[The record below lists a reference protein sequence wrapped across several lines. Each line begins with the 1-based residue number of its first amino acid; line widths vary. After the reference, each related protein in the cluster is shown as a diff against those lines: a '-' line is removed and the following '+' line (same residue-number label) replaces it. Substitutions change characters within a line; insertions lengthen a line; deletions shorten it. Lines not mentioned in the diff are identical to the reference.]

1 MSRTYRKD
9 EGVKFQEGN
18 PKRLSIN
25 HYCRCEHC
33 TTRRNERKERIAD
46 KEMKRQLD
54 DALEWNHTENEL
66 LDEYWYN
73 KYYRNIA

>member
-9 EGVKFQEGN
+9 EWVKFQEGN
-18 PKRLSIN
+18 PKKLDIN
-25 HYCRCEHC
+25 YRCRCNWC
-33 TTRRNERKERIAD
+33 TTDKKDTVEKIAD

-66 LDEYWYN
+66 LSE
-73 KYYRNIA
+73 YRNVA